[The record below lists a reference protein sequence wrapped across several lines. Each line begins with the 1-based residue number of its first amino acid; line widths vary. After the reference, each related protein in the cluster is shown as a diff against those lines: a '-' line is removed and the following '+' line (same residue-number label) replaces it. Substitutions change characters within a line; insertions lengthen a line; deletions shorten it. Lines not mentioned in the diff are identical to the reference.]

1 MELSLVRWQE
11 VRSIEQVEE
20 LGLGRKT
27 RTILPVDPRG
37 TGSGPSALWA

>member
-20 LGLGRKT
+20 PELGRKT
-27 RTILPVDPRG
+27 RMILPVDPRG
-37 TGSGPSALWA
+37 TGSDPSALLA